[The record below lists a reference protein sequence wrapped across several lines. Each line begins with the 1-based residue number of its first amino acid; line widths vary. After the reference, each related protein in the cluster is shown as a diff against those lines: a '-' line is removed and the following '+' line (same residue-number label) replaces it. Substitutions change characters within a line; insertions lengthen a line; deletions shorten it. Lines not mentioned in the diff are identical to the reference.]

1 MKKVKKINI
10 KSLTFLL
17 SIFFVANAN
26 GYSDTTSASEKNN
39 YQPYIQLGGTGFF
52 HIQESNA
59 AAIADLF
66 VPLWQKDFSNLVFTD
81 IRINDRSGTPFE
93 GTVHLGYRHL
103 FSDEQQ
109 MFGVYGAWDRKKTL
123 YDSYFNQITV
133 GAEYWNQSWF
143 VGGNVYKPIGDTSKL
158 LNQQITS
165 VPVPPFDN
173 QQITVDKLHE
183 KAMPGADAEVGYEFI
198 EGLVG
203 YVGGYYFG
211 ASGVDTIC
219 GPRARLTYDWSLDDG
234 RILGIF
240 DKVGLEAGV
249 QRDTPRGITGYLSA
263 NVRVGW
269 LFDKKSEL
277 RGLSRHMIDPV
288 RRDID
293 VISQEESSPE
303 QEAIDLSNYTV
314 CSAKGD
320 SDKCYRKITN
330 RYPISPDKVESLH
343 QYVDKRITGNAK

>member
-1 MKKVKKINI
+1 M
-10 KSLTFLL
+10 SM
-17 SIFFVANAN
+17 FFVANAN
-26 GYSDTTSASEKNN
+26 GYSDTTSASANN
-39 YQPYIQLGGTGFF
+39 SYQPYIQLGGTGFF
-52 HIQESNA
+52 HVQESDA

-66 VPLWQKDFSNLVFTD
+66 IPLWQQDLSNLVFTD
-81 IRINDRSGTPFE
+81 IRINDRSGKPFE

-123 YDSYFNQITV
+123 YGSYFNQITV
-133 GAEYWNQSWF
+133 GAEYWNKSWF

-158 LNQQITS
+158 LKQQITS

-173 QQITVDKLHE
+173 QQITVDLLHE
-183 KAMPGADAEVGYEFI
+183 KAMLGVDAEVGYEFI

-203 YVGGYYFG
+203 YVGGYYFA
-211 ASGVDTIC
+211 ASDVNTIC
-219 GPRARLTYDWSLDDG
+219 GPRAILTYDWSLDNG

-249 QRDTPRGITGYLSA
+249 QRDTPRGITGYL
-263 NVRVGW
+263 NVNARIGW
-269 LFDKKSEL
+269 LFAKKSEL

-293 VISQEESSPE
+293 LVSQEESPPE
-303 QEAIDLSNYTV
+303 QEVLDPLSFNV
-314 CSAKGD
+314 CRKGD
-320 SDKCYRKITN
+320 PNCYRKITN
-330 RYPISPDKVESLH
+330 RYSIDPDNAERLHTYIEHIASKTNGSL
-343 QYVDKRITGNAK
+343 N